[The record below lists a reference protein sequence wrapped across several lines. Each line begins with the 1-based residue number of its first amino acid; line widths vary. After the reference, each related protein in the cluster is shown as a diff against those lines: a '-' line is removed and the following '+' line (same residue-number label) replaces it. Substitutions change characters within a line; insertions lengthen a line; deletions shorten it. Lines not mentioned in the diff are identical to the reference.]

1 MHLND
6 KENTEEKTTTVSK
19 RITQHS
25 HHEAYITTKTI
36 STLNSFPSAKHV
48 KHDFYNANMCAV
60 SLS

>member
-48 KHDFYNANMCAV
+48 KHMTSTMQICA
-60 SLS
+60 L